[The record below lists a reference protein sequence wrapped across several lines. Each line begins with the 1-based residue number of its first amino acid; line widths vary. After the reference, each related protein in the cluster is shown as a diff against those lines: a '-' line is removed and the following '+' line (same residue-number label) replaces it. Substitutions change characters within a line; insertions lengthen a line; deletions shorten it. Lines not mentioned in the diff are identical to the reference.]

1 MNYFVHPKAIC
12 ESKNIGK
19 DTKVWAFTH
28 ILPKAI
34 IGKNCNICDNVFIE
48 NDVKIGNNVTIK
60 CGVQI
65 WDGLTIENNVF
76 IGPNVTFTNDKFPK
90 SKEYPDQFLKTKIE
104 KGASLG
110 ANSTILPGII
120 IGQNAIVGAGAVV
133 THSVPANAIVI
144 GNPAIINGYVGST
157 INGKSTKIKELNSE
171 ETLISGAKI
180 INMNVHKDMRGNLM
194 VSEFQKD
201 LPFIPKRIF
210 FVYDV
215 PNSKIRGEHAHKTC
229 EQLLVCIK
237 GKVTALIDNGKERNQ
252 IELDSLEK
260 GLYIPPMIWGTQYN
274 YSEDAILLCFASKNY
289 DNSDYIR
296 EYSEYLKLSTSKKIN
311 RLI

>member
-1 MNYFVHPKAIC
+1 MNYFVHPNGIC

-19 DTKVWAFTH
+19 DTKIWAFAH
-28 ILPKAI
+28 ILPNAI
-34 IGKNCNICDNVFIE
+34 IGENCNICDQTFIE

-65 WDGLTIENNVF
+65 WDGVEIEDNVF
-76 IGPNVTFTNDKFPK
+76 IGPNASFTNDKFPR
-90 SKEYPDQFLKTKIE
+90 SKQYPEKYLTTKIE

-110 ANSTILPGII
+110 ANCTILPGIT
-120 IGQNAIVGAGAVV
+120 IGQNAMVGAGAVV

-144 GNPAIINGYVGST
+144 GNPAIITGYVGST
-157 INGKSTKIKELNSE
+157 INNLKTDGNNELNVNQE
-171 ETLISGAKI
+171 LISGAKI
-180 INMNVHKDMRGNLM
+180 IDMNVHKDMRGSLM

-237 GKVTALIDNGKERNQ
+237 GKVSALIDNGKERNQ
-252 IELDSLEK
+252 IELDSPNK
-260 GLYIPPMIWGTQYN
+260 GLYIPAMVWGTQYN
-274 YSEDAILLCFASKNY
+274 YSDDAILLCFASKGY
-289 DNSDYIR
+289 DNLDYIR
-296 EYSEYLKLSTSKKIN
+296 GYSEYLELSNSSEKNTK
-311 RLI
+311 